1 MPPLLKMLSFPAFAA
16 FGLLAF
22 GHAAEAQTGDPR
34 CTRICVAIIQSMGD
48 EVKEQIAL
56 DCVQTT
62 GVCAGQGY
70 FHTGDERV
78 PVTIEGG
85 LTGDTLTL
93 RIRAPD
99 RSFVPEG
106 KDALTMTLA
115 PGVPVQAAQF
125 IVVNGLVEGTPFA
138 RSGTPLAV
146 TLMVQRLV
154 D

>member
-1 MPPLLKMLSFPAFAA
+1 
-16 FGLLAF
+16 
-22 GHAAEAQTGDPR
+22 
-34 CTRICVAIIQSMGD
+34 MGD

-56 DCVQTT
+56 DCVHPT
-62 GVCAGQGY
+62 GVCTGQGY

-93 RIRAPD
+93 IIRAPD

-115 PGVPVQAAQF
+115 PGVPVQAGQF